1 MSIQYQDDFD
11 SFAQG
16 KKGWCNACQWMEQKK
31 KLDWKKRESE
41 LIKILDKDSNYV
53 ELKIVDKITS
63 KITEKKLKIKTIN
76 KVKDFEIFID
86 KCVLDKRKGFLE
98 TSALIQIKDKKDKSK
113 DSVFLFNNW
122 MFVSNSTINEIEHP
136 SYDIW
141 LKRCI

>member
-1 MSIQYQDDFD
+1 MATKIITFIFFIFFSFFSFKCFSDD
-11 SFAQG
+11 
-16 KKGWCNACQWMEQKK
+16 
-31 KLDWKKRESE
+31 LV
-41 LIKILDKDSNYV
+41 KILDKESNYA

-63 KITEKKLKIKTIN
+63 KLIVKKLKIKTIN

-98 TSALIQIKDKKDKSK
+98 TSALIQIKDKKDKAK

>member
-1 MSIQYQDDFD
+1 MATKIIIFVFFIFFSFKSI
-11 SFAQG
+11 S
-16 KKGWCNACQWMEQKK
+16 N
-31 KLDWKKRESE
+31 E
-41 LIKILDKDSNYV
+41 LVEILDKESNYV

-63 KITEKKLKIKTIN
+63 KLEVKKLKIKTIN

-136 SYDIW
+136 NYDIW
-141 LKRCI
+141 LNKCI

>member
-1 MSIQYQDDFD
+1 MATKIIIFIFFIFFSLKCFSD
-11 SFAQG
+11 
-16 KKGWCNACQWMEQKK
+16 
-31 KLDWKKRESE
+31 E
-41 LIKILDKDSNYV
+41 LIKILDKESNYV
-53 ELKIVDKITS
+53 ELKILDKITS
-63 KITEKKLKIKTIN
+63 KLIVKKLKIKTIN
-76 KVKDFEIFID
+76 KVKDFEIFVD
-86 KCVLDKRKGFLE
+86 KCILDKRKGFLE

>member
-1 MSIQYQDDFD
+1 MATKIIAFIFLIFFCFK
-11 SFAQG
+11 SFS
-16 KKGWCNACQWMEQKK
+16 N
-31 KLDWKKRESE
+31 E
-41 LIKILDKDSNYV
+41 LIEILNKDSNYV

-63 KITEKKLKIKTIN
+63 KITIKKLKIKTIN
-76 KVKDFEIFID
+76 IVKDFEIFID

-98 TSALIQIKDKKDKSK
+98 TSALVQIKDKKDKSK

-141 LKRCI
+141 LKSCI

>member
-1 MSIQYQDDFD
+1 MATKIIAFIFFIFF
-11 SFAQG
+11 SF
-16 KKGWCNACQWMEQKK
+16 KSFSN
-31 KLDWKKRESE
+31 E
-41 LIKILDKDSNYV
+41 LVQILDKETNYV

-63 KITEKKLKIKTIN
+63 KLIVKKLKIKTIN

-141 LKRCI
+141 LKSCI

>member
-1 MSIQYQDDFD
+1 MATKIIPFIFFIFFSFFSFKCFSDD
-11 SFAQG
+11 
-16 KKGWCNACQWMEQKK
+16 
-31 KLDWKKRESE
+31 LV
-41 LIKILDKDSNYV
+41 KILDKESNYA

-63 KITEKKLKIKTIN
+63 KLIVKKLKIKTIN

-86 KCVLDKRKGFLE
+86 KCILDKRKGFLE

>member
-1 MSIQYQDDFD
+1 MATKIIIFIFFIFFSLKCFSD
-11 SFAQG
+11 
-16 KKGWCNACQWMEQKK
+16 
-31 KLDWKKRESE
+31 E
-41 LIKILDKDSNYV
+41 LIKILDKESNYV

-63 KITEKKLKIKTIN
+63 KLTVKKLKIKTIN
-76 KVKDFEIFID
+76 KVMDFEIFID
-86 KCVLDKRKGFLE
+86 KCILDKRKGFLE

>member
-1 MSIQYQDDFD
+1 MATKIIAFIFFIFFGFK
-11 SFAQG
+11 SF
-16 KKGWCNACQWMEQKK
+16 
-31 KLDWKKRESE
+31 STE
-41 LIKILDKDSNYV
+41 LVEILDKETNYA

-63 KITEKKLKIKTIN
+63 KLIVKKLKIKTIN

-86 KCVLDKRKGFLE
+86 KCILDKRKGFLE

-141 LKRCI
+141 LKSCI

>member
-1 MSIQYQDDFD
+1 MATKIIIFVFFIFFSFKSI
-11 SFAQG
+11 S
-16 KKGWCNACQWMEQKK
+16 N
-31 KLDWKKRESE
+31 E
-41 LIKILDKDSNYV
+41 LVEILDKESNYV

-63 KITEKKLKIKTIN
+63 KLEVKKLKIKTIN

-136 SYDIW
+136 NYDIW
-141 LKRCI
+141 LKSCI

>member
-1 MSIQYQDDFD
+1 MATKVIAFIFFIFFCFK
-11 SFAQG
+11 SFS
-16 KKGWCNACQWMEQKK
+16 E
-31 KLDWKKRESE
+31 E
-41 LIKILDKDSNYV
+41 LIEILDKESNYA

-63 KITEKKLKIKTIN
+63 KLIVKKLKIKTIN
-76 KVKDFEIFID
+76 RVKDFEIFID

-98 TSALIQIKDKKDKSK
+98 TSALVQIKDKKNKSK

-141 LKRCI
+141 LKSCI

>member
-1 MSIQYQDDFD
+1 MATKIIIFIFFIFFSLK
-11 SFAQG
+11 SFS
-16 KKGWCNACQWMEQKK
+16 
-31 KLDWKKRESE
+31 DE
-41 LIKILDKDSNYV
+41 LIQILDKESNYA

-63 KITEKKLKIKTIN
+63 KLIVKKLKIKTIN

-86 KCVLDKRKGFLE
+86 KCVLDKRRGFLE
-98 TSALIQIKDKKDKSK
+98 TSALVQIKDNKDKSK

-141 LKRCI
+141 LKSCI

>member
-1 MSIQYQDDFD
+1 MATKIITFIFFIFFCFKSISD
-11 SFAQG
+11 
-16 KKGWCNACQWMEQKK
+16 
-31 KLDWKKRESE
+31 E

-63 KITEKKLKIKTIN
+63 KIIEKKLKIKTIN

-136 SYDIW
+136 NYDIW

>member
-1 MSIQYQDDFD
+1 MATKIITFIFFIFFSFKCFSDD
-11 SFAQG
+11 
-16 KKGWCNACQWMEQKK
+16 
-31 KLDWKKRESE
+31 LV
-41 LIKILDKDSNYV
+41 KILDKESNYA

-63 KITEKKLKIKTIN
+63 KLIVKKLKIKTIN

-122 MFVSNSTINEIEHP
+122 MFVSYSTINVIEHP

-141 LKRCI
+141 LKTCI

>member
-1 MSIQYQDDFD
+1 MATKIIIFIFFIFFSLKCFSD
-11 SFAQG
+11 
-16 KKGWCNACQWMEQKK
+16 
-31 KLDWKKRESE
+31 E
-41 LIKILDKDSNYV
+41 LIKILDKESNYV
-53 ELKIVDKITS
+53 ELKILDKITS
-63 KITEKKLKIKTIN
+63 KLIVKKLKIKTIN

-86 KCVLDKRKGFLE
+86 KCILDKRKGFLE

-136 SYDIW
+136 NYDIW

>member
-1 MSIQYQDDFD
+1 MATKIITFIFFIFFSLKCFSDD
-11 SFAQG
+11 
-16 KKGWCNACQWMEQKK
+16 
-31 KLDWKKRESE
+31 LV
-41 LIKILDKDSNYV
+41 KILDKESNYA

-63 KITEKKLKIKTIN
+63 KLIVKKLKIKTIN

>member
-1 MSIQYQDDFD
+1 MATKIIAFAFFIFF
-11 SFAQG
+11 SF
-16 KKGWCNACQWMEQKK
+16 KSFSN
-31 KLDWKKRESE
+31 E
-41 LIKILDKDSNYV
+41 LIEILDKESNYV

-63 KITEKKLKIKTIN
+63 KLEVKKLKIKTIN
-76 KVKDFEIFID
+76 KVKDFEIYID

-141 LKRCI
+141 LKSCI

>member
-1 MSIQYQDDFD
+1 MATKIITFIFFIFFCFKSISD
-11 SFAQG
+11 
-16 KKGWCNACQWMEQKK
+16 
-31 KLDWKKRESE
+31 E

-63 KITEKKLKIKTIN
+63 KIIEKKLKIKTIN

>member
-1 MSIQYQDDFD
+1 MATKIITFIFFIFFCFESISD
-11 SFAQG
+11 
-16 KKGWCNACQWMEQKK
+16 
-31 KLDWKKRESE
+31 E

>member
-1 MSIQYQDDFD
+1 MATKIIIFIFFIFFSLKCFSD
-11 SFAQG
+11 
-16 KKGWCNACQWMEQKK
+16 
-31 KLDWKKRESE
+31 E
-41 LIKILDKDSNYV
+41 LIKILDKESNYV

-63 KITEKKLKIKTIN
+63 KLIVKKLKIKTIN

-86 KCVLDKRKGFLE
+86 KCILDKRKGFLE

>member
-1 MSIQYQDDFD
+1 MATKIIAFAFFIFF
-11 SFAQG
+11 SF
-16 KKGWCNACQWMEQKK
+16 KSFS
-31 KLDWKKRESE
+31 DE
-41 LIKILDKDSNYV
+41 LIEILDKESNYA

-63 KITEKKLKIKTIN
+63 KLTVKKLKIKTIN

-86 KCVLDKRKGFLE
+86 KCILDKRKGFLE
-98 TSALIQIKDKKDKSK
+98 TSALVQIKDKKNKSK

>member
-1 MSIQYQDDFD
+1 MATKIILLIFLIFF
-11 SFAQG
+11 SF
-16 KKGWCNACQWMEQKK
+16 KSFS
-31 KLDWKKRESE
+31 DE
-41 LIKILDKDSNYV
+41 LIEILDKESNYV

-63 KITEKKLKIKTIN
+63 KIIEKKLKIKTVN

>member
-1 MSIQYQDDFD
+1 MATKIITFIFFIFFSYFSFKCFSDD
-11 SFAQG
+11 
-16 KKGWCNACQWMEQKK
+16 
-31 KLDWKKRESE
+31 LV
-41 LIKILDKDSNYV
+41 KILDKESNYA

-63 KITEKKLKIKTIN
+63 KLIVKKLKIKTIN